1 MTNDSFTHDTL
12 FFRAANAAPQ
22 ALIIDHE
29 QSVTPVTVKGTSDSD
44 EIYGSE
50 FSDKL
55 NGNKGADEIYGNF
68 GNDTINGGLGK
79 DRLYGDDGKDTFV
92 FDSKLGASNVD
103 AIGDFRFADDAIK
116 LDRDV
121 FSWAG
126 QKTGTLKAGEF
137 KVIGDGQK
145 IDANDHVVY
154 NQQTGEL
161 YYDVDGKGGQA
172 MVKFALIENFSGD
185 VPIVTYQDILIA

>member
-1 MTNDSFTHDTL
+1 MINYSFTDETL
-12 FFRAANAAPQ
+12 LFRAADAAPQ
-22 ALIIDHE
+22 ALVIDHE
-29 QSVTPVTVKGTSDSD
+29 QSETPVTVNGTSGAD

-55 NGNKGADEIYGNF
+55 NGKNGADQIYGNF

-79 DRLYGDDGKDTFV
+79 DRLYGEDGRDTFV
-92 FDSKLGASNVD
+92 FDSKLGPANVD
-103 AIGDFRFADDAIK
+103 AIGDFRFKDDAIK
-116 LDRDV
+116 LDGDV

-126 QKTGTLKAGEF
+126 QTAGTIKAGEF
-137 KVIGDGQK
+137 KVVGNGQK

-154 NQQTGEL
+154 NQQTGVL
-161 YYDVDGKGGQA
+161 SYDVDGKGGQA